1 MIIRKRNIFTGKVSA
16 VELNVTPE
24 QIARWQGGELIQNA
38 MPQLSTDEREFLI
51 SGLLPEEWDEL
62 MSEEERNSAH

>member
-1 MIIRKRNIFTGKVSA
+1 MIVRRRNIFTGKVREL
-16 VELNVTPE
+16 ELNVTSE

-51 SGLLPEEWDEL
+51 SGLLPEEWHKAFEGA
-62 MSEEERNSAH
+62 E

>member
-62 MSEEERNSAH
+62 MSEEEQGSA